1 MSSSIITRKSSVPL
15 ARLRG
20 HDGRC
25 GQSSS
30 ELQGGCFKALA
41 TSAEVAAILCG
52 ALMEKLRAWLM
63 RRKFALQLERG
74 LTDEVDLL
82 ARVVSIN
89 ASNCYQTRLA
99 TLMHECGHV
108 QIFLS
113 RIRSPKVRLCGC
125 SLLEDF
131 GSVGRCDRRGRA
143 ARLSLLQEEIQAW
156 DLGEDLAKRLSLR
169 FTRKH
174 LEKVRV
180 LALMTYEPV

>member
-1 MSSSIITRKSSVPL
+1 
-15 ARLRG
+15 
-20 HDGRC
+20 
-25 GQSSS
+25 
-30 ELQGGCFKALA
+30 
-41 TSAEVAAILCG
+41 
-52 ALMEKLRAWLM
+52 MEKLRAWLM

-113 RIRSPKVRLCGC
+113 RIRSPKLRLCGC

-180 LALMTYEPV
+180 SALMTYVHFTAAQMRSSPKAHVTKALARKRSAAPLAPKVRRSTRKR